1 MKLKVPTQEDAA
13 IDMAPMIDM
22 VFLLLIFFMVASTVS
37 ELSKK
42 QVEIPV
48 ASNAKVPEQIA
59 DRRMLSI
66 QADGEIFA
74 GLEPVSLEE
83 LEVLLAGDM
92 QRDAETGG
100 ATRVFIRA
108 DRELPFS
115 TVREVMKVCART
127 GASDLIFATF
137 ETEK

>member
-66 QADGEIFA
+66 QADGQVFA
-74 GLEPVSLEE
+74 GLDPVSLEQ
-83 LEVLLAGDM
+83 LEALLTADM
-92 QRDAETGG
+92 ERDAETGSE
-100 ATRVFIRA
+100 TRVFIRA

-115 TVREVMKVCART
+115 VVREVMKVCART

>member
-1 MKLKVPTQEDAA
+1 MKFKMPAQEDAA

-48 ASNAKVPEQIA
+48 ASNAKVPEQVSE
-59 DRRMLSI
+59 RRMLSI
-66 QADGEIFA
+66 QADGGIFA
-74 GLEPVSLEE
+74 GLQPVTLDQLEA
-83 LEVLLAGDM
+83 LLTADM
-92 QRDAETGG
+92 ERDAQTGSE
-100 ATRVFIRA
+100 TRVYIRA

-115 TVREVMKVCART
+115 AVREVMKVCART

-137 ETEK
+137 ESEK